1 MNKTNNHKT
10 HIPLQ
15 IINKVVNEVMKE
27 NKSFFPNVNPM
38 DGVDKTYDSGFFNG
52 VNKGLLTFLFTLVD
66 KLNERDKNGE
76 WG

>member
-1 MNKTNNHKT
+1 MKKTNNHET
-10 HIPLQ
+10 HIPLE

-27 NKSFFPNVNPM
+27 NKSFFPNINPM
-38 DGVDKTYDSGFFNG
+38 DGIDMTYDSGFFNG
-52 VNKGLLTFLFTLVD
+52 VNKGLLTLLFTLVD